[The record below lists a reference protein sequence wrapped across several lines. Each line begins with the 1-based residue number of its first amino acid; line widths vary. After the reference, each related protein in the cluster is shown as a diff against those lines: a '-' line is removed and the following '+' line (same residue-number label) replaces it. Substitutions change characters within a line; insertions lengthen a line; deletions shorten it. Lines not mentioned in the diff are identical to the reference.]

1 MKKIMLSAVLTL
13 LSLNA
18 SATSSATFNDPT
30 ATTSN
35 GYDKAMH
42 LTTLNGRKFCEG
54 FGFSEM
60 TGGTIAC
67 GKDEN
72 SYADYDWDTNTWN
85 LTDTSSKN
93 QCYVLFESITCSK

>member
-1 MKKIMLSAVLTL
+1 MKKIMLSAALTV

-18 SATSSATFNDPT
+18 FATSSATFNEPT
-30 ATTSN
+30 VMTSH

-42 LTTLNGRKFCEG
+42 LTTLNGRKFCES
-54 FGFSEM
+54 FGFSEV

-67 GKDEN
+67 GEDES
-72 SYADYDWDTNTWN
+72 SYADYDWATSTWN
-85 LTDTSSKN
+85 LTDTGSKN

>member
-1 MKKIMLSAVLTL
+1 MKTIMLSAALTL

-30 ATTSN
+30 VTTSN

-67 GKDEN
+67 GEDEN
-72 SYADYDWDTNTWN
+72 SYADYDWDSSTWV
-85 LTDTSSKN
+85 LTDTTSKN